1 MTRHIVL
8 LGDSIFDNRA
18 YTGGDPDVVSH
29 LRPILPTGWRASLC
43 AIDGST
49 TAGLRSQLKH
59 VAADASHLVVSVGGN
74 DALGNSDLLSLPVR
88 STTEALALFA
98 ERVEEFESDYRT
110 AIGGVL
116 ELDRPTTV
124 CTVYNG
130 NFPDPGHGRLAALAL
145 TLFNDVIL
153 RTAFDQSLSVI
164 ELRLI
169 CNEPGDYANP
179 IEPSGPG
186 GLKIARAIAQAVG
199 ALDEAMGVSRVWAGR
214 PGGSR

>member
-1 MTRHIVL
+1 MARHIVL
-8 LGDSIFDNRA
+8 LGDSIFDNGA
-18 YTGGDPDVVSH
+18 YTGREPDVVSH
-29 LRPILPTGWRASLC
+29 LRAVLPGGWRASLC
-43 AIDGST
+43 AVDGST
-49 TAGLRSQLKH
+49 TAHLPAQLERVPPK
-59 VAADASHLVVSVGGN
+59 ASHLIVSIGGN
-74 DALGNSDLLSLPVR
+74 DALGNSDLLDLPVR
-88 STTEALALFA
+88 STAETLALFG
-98 ERVEEFESDYRT
+98 ERLEEFEADYRA
-110 AIGGVL
+110 AIGRVL

-130 NFPDPGHGRLAALAL
+130 NFPDPEHGRLASLAL

-153 RTAFDQSLSVI
+153 RVAFDQGLSVI

-199 ALDEAMGVSRVWAGR
+199 ALEGTAARSQVWAG
-214 PGGSR
+214 